1 MRCLFILS
9 TNSKNLHGSDLVNII
24 NFMIL
29 IDQYLFSLKQMNV
42 YKLNQVYK
50 YIDDYDLFTNLTIQ
64 LFTIT
69 TIYD

>member
-1 MRCLFILS
+1 
-9 TNSKNLHGSDLVNII
+9 
-24 NFMIL
+24 
-29 IDQYLFSLKQMNV
+29 MNV